1 MRAHG
6 VRYILF
12 DFFGTLVDYQVDN
25 PLESFFSVIPGLSR
39 NGYTGDLSCLYA
51 TWQSVYADML
61 YDSMRTLAEF
71 SFEAACMR
79 TLESL
84 PGVRPDEQLCS
95 EFMHGLLN
103 GWNAQVRPIEG
114 LNAMLKALQAS
125 SYTLAV
131 ISNTHYAPL
140 VHGNLARFGL
150 SDCFSHVLTS
160 VEHGQR
166 KPSPDI
172 FQAMLRQLGA
182 QAGECVYVGDNPV
195 DDYAGAVSA
204 GLQPLLIDPAGQH
217 THVPSER
224 RIPHILGLAPYLAGA
239 AKNQ

>member
-1 MRAHG
+1 MCADR
-6 VRYILF
+6 VRFILF
-12 DFFGTLVDYQVDN
+12 DFFGTLVDYRVDN
-25 PLESFFSVIPGLSR
+25 PIESFSSVIPGLNR
-39 NGYTGDLSCLYA
+39 KGYTEDVSCLYA

-61 YDSMRTLAEF
+61 SESLRTLAEF
-71 SFEAACMR
+71 SFEAACLR

-95 EFMHGLLN
+95 EFMHGLLQ

-114 LNAMLKALQAS
+114 LNAMLEALQA

-150 SDCFSHVLTS
+150 SDYFSHVLTS

-166 KPSPDI
+166 KPSPEL
-172 FQAMLRQLGA
+172 FHAMLRHLGA
-182 QAGECVYVGDNPV
+182 QASECLYVGDNPL

-217 THVPSER
+217 SHVPSER
-224 RIPHILGLAPYLAGA
+224 RIPHILGLAPYLADA
-239 AKNQ
+239 VKTQ